1 MHARPSGREP
11 FTDISYQMLFNDRIK
26 DDETVESISRE
37 EMLRHWLEKEVH
49 ENDGDDLAVDAIED
63 EDRLLEE
70 LIDRKPIAESIFA
83 DSDLRWHHLDLQED
97 ELEALHTI
105 KGESGED
112 WRAITEENTIASIA
126 DHIHEADDLDE
137 LDTPKD
143 LEQVVDFASK
153 FPDDIEMEELIA
165 VEEADE
171 DPYLADGNHRAVAIA
186 LHRRDGGAYPEQ
198 EAYVGASAD
207 QLGS

>member
-1 MHARPSGREP
+1 
-11 FTDISYQMLFNDRIK
+11 MLFDERIK
-26 DDETVESISRE
+26 HDSTVESIPRE

-49 ENDGDDLAVDAIED
+49 ENEDDGLDVGAIDDE
-63 EDRLLEE
+63 ERLLEE
-70 LIDRKPIAESIFA
+70 LIDRKPIAESIFE
-83 DSDLRWHHLDLQED
+83 DSDLQWYHLDLEED

-112 WRAITEENTIASIA
+112 WRAITEENTIESIA
-126 DHIHEADDLDE
+126 DHIHEADGLDD

-165 VEEADE
+165 VEETE
-171 DPYLADGNHRAVAIA
+171 VDPYLTDGNHRAVAIA
-186 LHRRDGGAYPEQ
+186 LHLRNGGTYPEQ
-198 EAYVGASAD
+198 EAYVGVSREE
-207 QLGS
+207 LS